1 MARTGPAGSV
11 GHPPA
16 TPPPGHRIA
25 PPRPPPPSG
34 ADDRGIIPLVSSWG
48 GISRRGC
55 TSAAEIDISASR
67 PVRARELAVPS
78 LPRPQPMVWPGDE
91 AASLV
96 DNHHPCA
103 GIPAPDPGWPTTPP
117 GSPSDGSRGDPAP
130 GAKCGKRRIDQ
141 THCSRRGRPTLT
153 CRRRPRP
160 AATRTNRH
168 TRSPRRQ
175 RPATPR
181 ANPHAALWARPAHP
195 PQWIG

>member
-1 MARTGPAGSV
+1 MESRAADAPPPQRYISPPPARFGPANGRS
-11 GHPPA
+11 
-16 TPPPGHRIA
+16 
-25 PPRPPPPSG
+25 
-34 ADDRGIIPLVSSWG
+34 
-48 GISRRGC
+48 
-55 TSAAEIDISASR
+55 
-67 PVRARELAVPS
+67 PS

-130 GAKCGKRRIDQ
+130 GAKCGKRRIDR

-153 CRRRPRP
+153 CRRRPRL
-160 AATRTNRH
+160 AATRTNHH

-175 RPATPR
+175 RPAT
-181 ANPHAALWARPAHP
+181 L
-195 PQWIG
+195 